1 VSINNSIKNKLIVL
15 FYLNLR
21 NTNDD
26 DRNRYEKVTFVLL
39 RNRWELEEKKE
50 KEVETLVWYV

>member
-1 VSINNSIKNKLIVL
+1 MSINNSIKNKLIVL